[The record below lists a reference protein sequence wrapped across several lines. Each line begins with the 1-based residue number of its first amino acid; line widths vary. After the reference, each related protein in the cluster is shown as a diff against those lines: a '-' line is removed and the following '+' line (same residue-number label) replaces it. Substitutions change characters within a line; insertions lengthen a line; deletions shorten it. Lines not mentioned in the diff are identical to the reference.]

1 MMNNDL
7 DQLLASLD
15 ERPSVAAYMQAARQV
30 PSFKEQLIPVR
41 VALLASFTIDA
52 VVPFLIVEAA
62 RLGFVVETYGAP
74 FNSVKQELLD
84 PDSGCFRHKPD
95 VVVVANLLGDVCPAL
110 THEVLPGDAAAIDQ
124 QIETLTA
131 ELVLPLQEF
140 RKRSVAT
147 VLLHNFP
154 RPQYPALGIHEPMAP
169 NSQTEMINRLNARL
183 AKTMGTMPG
192 GYVLDLD
199 RVCAN
204 VGYDNCYDSKMWYL
218 GHSPF
223 SVPAWQALAQ
233 EQAAFI
239 RALRGPQRKC
249 LVLDLD
255 NVLWGG
261 IVGES
266 GLAHIKLGQTYPGA
280 VFRDFQQTVLE
291 LHHRGVLL
299 AINSKNNPAE
309 VEEVF
314 RSHPDMVLKM
324 EHFASTRINWQD
336 KPQNMREIAQALNI
350 GLDSLVFFDDNPA
363 EQALMRQALPEVS
376 TLPVPAEPIKYLKV
390 LRESRAFDRLSL
402 TDEDRRRGEMY
413 REQTARHHLQQSATS
428 VEDFL
433 TGLQMIVSIEPVN
446 DFAFPRVVDLLQKT
460 NQFNLTTRR
469 HSASQLKT
477 MLDDSTRGV
486 FYLRVADRF
495 GDNGIVGVAIVQRR
509 DEAACIESFLLSC
522 RVIGRTVETA
532 FLSFLADWA
541 KDWALRAME
550 GEFIPT
556 AKNAPAADFY
566 ARHGF
571 TKIEDAGTANRWRL
585 DLSQVPFQWP
595 AYIERNTAT
604 VAEK

>member
-1 MMNNDL
+1 MNNNL

-15 ERPSVAAYMQAARQV
+15 ERPNVAAYMQAARQI
-30 PSFKEQLIPVR
+30 PAFKEQLIPVR
-41 VALLASFTIDA
+41 VALLASFTIDS

-62 RLGFVVETYGAP
+62 RLGFAAEVYVAP
-74 FNSVKQELLD
+74 FNSVKQELLS
-84 PDSGCFRHKPD
+84 PTSGCVQHKPD
-95 VVVVANLLGDVCPAL
+95 VVFVANLLNDL
-110 THEVLPGDAAAIDQ
+110 LPTDDLVADLVAA
-124 QIETLTA
+124 
-131 ELVLPLQEF
+131 LQEF
-140 RKRSVAT
+140 RKRSAAT
-147 VLLHNFP
+147 MVLHNFV
-154 RPQYPALGIHEPMAP
+154 RPQYPPLGIYEPMATG
-169 NSQTEMINRLNARL
+169 SQTETINRLNTQL
-183 AKTMGTMPG
+183 AKAAGAMPG
-192 GYVLDLD
+192 AYVLDLD

-204 VGYDNCYDSKMWYL
+204 VGYDNCYDNKMWYL
-218 GHSPF
+218 GRSPF
-223 SVPAWQALAQ
+223 SALAWQGLAQ

-239 RALRGPQRKC
+239 RALRGSQHKC

-261 IVGES
+261 IIGES
-266 GLAHIKLGQTYPGA
+266 GLANIKLGQTYPGA
-280 VFRDFQQTVLE
+280 VFRDFQQAVLE

-299 AINSKNNPAE
+299 AINSKNNPAD

-324 EHFASTRINWQD
+324 EHFACTRINWQD
-336 KPQNMREIAQALNI
+336 KPQNMREIASELNI

-363 EQALMRQALPEVS
+363 EQALMRQALPEVL

-390 LRESRAFDRLSL
+390 LHESRAFDRLSL
-402 TDEDRRRGEMY
+402 TEEDLHRGKMY
-413 REQTARHHLQQSATS
+413 REQTARHQLQQSATS
-428 VEDFL
+428 LQDFL
-433 TGLQMIVSIEPVN
+433 NDLQMTVSIEHVN

-469 HSASQLKT
+469 HSAGQLKT
-477 MLDDSTRGV
+477 MLDDSTYGV
-486 FYLRVADRF
+486 FCLRVTDRF

-509 DEAACIESFLLSC
+509 DETACIESFLLSC

-541 KDWALRAME
+541 KDWDLRALE

-571 TKIEDAGTANRWRL
+571 TQVGETTPASRWRL
-585 DLSQVPFQWP
+585 DLTKVPFQWP
-595 AYIERNTAT
+595 ACIERNVQAVT
-604 VAEK
+604 KK